1 MRGISALS
9 ASRSISSARR
19 PRFCSVAESMRDK
32 GRSLKK
38 VGSQYSGRP
47 TGAEGSS
54 GGFDARVGGEGA
66 LARSAKIDDRPRVIA
81 PEFDSGPGKLFGRC
95 QPWHA
100 CGARI
105 ALGQFRQPPAR
116 SEEHTSEL
124 QSLMRTSY

>member
-19 PRFCSVAESMRDK
+19 PRFCSVAESMRDR

-66 LARSAKIDDRPRVIA
+66 LARSAKIDDRQRVIA
-81 PEFDSGPGKLFGRC
+81 PEFDSGPGKLFGR
-95 QPWHA
+95 
-100 CGARI
+100 
-105 ALGQFRQPPAR
+105 R
-116 SEEHTSEL
+116 SEERRVGKDGVSTCRSRMSNDPSKKKTYWFHFIHTH
-124 QSLMRTSY
+124 

>member
-66 LARSAKIDDRPRVIA
+66 LARSAQIDDRPRVISPA
-81 PEFDSGPGKLFGRC
+81 FD
-95 QPWHA
+95 
-100 CGARI
+100 
-105 ALGQFRQPPAR
+105 R
-116 SEEHTSEL
+116 SEEKTSEP
-124 QSLMRTSY
+124 QSLMRT